1 MEEKDRARVEL
12 ALDMKG
18 WIELLKLSQADIKVL
33 EEKIQVARE
42 KIQEALGENELG
54 LINGQTVV
62 RWTKVTSTRLDLQKA
77 RKVLAPEI
85 LGYLSSE
92 STSRRFTLVDTDE
105 LH

>member
-1 MEEKDRARVEL
+1 MEEVKPSVEL
-12 ALDMKG
+12 PEVMAA
-18 WIELLKLSQADIKVL
+18 WIELLKTTNAEIKVL
-33 EEKIQVARE
+33 EEKASEIKG